1 MKKKSLYVRLQWLA
15 LVTSIAIVLAAPV
28 HAERIKD
35 IATVAGVRANQL
47 VGYGLIVGLDG
58 TGDQTSQAPFT
69 IQSIINML
77 AKFGVTIPAGT
88 NPQLKNV
95 AAVTIHA
102 ELPPFTKTGQTIDVT
117 VSSIGNA
124 GSLRGGSLLMTP
136 LRGLDGEVYA
146 FAQGSLVVSGF
157 GVNGKDGSR
166 VSVNV
171 PSSGRIPNGAIV
183 EREVPTSFAG
193 SPFLV
198 LNLNTPDFT
207 TAARLAEGINKMLGG
222 GTAQALD
229 EVSIKVAAPA
239 DANQRIAYISQI
251 EGLEIEPGEA
261 PARVIVNSRTGTVV
275 ISSHVRVMPAA
286 VAHGSLS
293 VTITERQDV
302 SQPNAFSNGET
313 VVTPRTAFDV
323 QQGESRMFVFK
334 AGVNLDEIVRA
345 VNQVGAA
352 PGDLVAILE
361 ALKEAGALRA
371 ELIVI

>member
-1 MKKKSLYVRLQWLA
+1 MNNPYRTRFSLPAVAA
-15 LVTSIAIVLAAPV
+15 LTAMLLAAPA
-28 HAERIKD
+28 HAERVKD
-35 IATVAGVRANQL
+35 LATVAGVRANQL

-69 IQSIINML
+69 IQSILNML
-77 AKFGVTIPAGT
+77 AKFGVTIPPNT

-102 ELPPFTKTGQTIDVT
+102 ELPAFTKTGQTIDVT

-207 TAARLAEGINKMLGG
+207 TAARLAEGINKTLGSG
-222 GTAQALD
+222 SAQALD
-229 EVSIKVAAPA
+229 AVSIKVAAPA
-239 DANQRIAYISQI
+239 DANQRISYIS
-251 EGLEIEPGEA
+251 ELERLEIEPGEA
-261 PARVIVNSRTGTVV
+261 PARVIINSRTGTVV

-293 VTITERQDV
+293 VTITERTDV
-302 SQPNAFSNGET
+302 SQPNAFSNGT
-313 VVTPRTAFDV
+313 TTVTPRSALDV
-323 QQGESRMFVFK
+323 QQGESRMFMFP